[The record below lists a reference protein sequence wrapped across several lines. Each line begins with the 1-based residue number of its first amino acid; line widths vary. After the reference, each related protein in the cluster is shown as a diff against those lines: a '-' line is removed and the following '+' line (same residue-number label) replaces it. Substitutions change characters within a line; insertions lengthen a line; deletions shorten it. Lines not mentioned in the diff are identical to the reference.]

1 MYIYIS
7 ATVPPGTTSG
17 VLEGLLLSPCPPGF
31 VDLREPPPPSR
42 LAYVAWPGPP
52 FFGTFFDHV
61 FDGLANRFLTD
72 FWSILGPT
80 WPPKST
86 KNRPKIDQKSIKK
99 AIQLPIDFLI
109 DFGSILDR
117 FWSHLGLQVGR
128 PRGPKP
134 LKKTNGFFACLVF

>member
-1 MYIYIS
+1 MKNIYIYIYIIYIYIS

-17 VLEGLLLSPCPPGF
+17 VLEGLLPVPLSPWICLFKGA
-31 VDLREPPPPSR
+31 PPSR
-42 LAYVAWPGPP
+42 PAAAAWPGPP

-86 KNRPKIDQKSIKK
+86 QNLPKIDQKSIKK
-99 AIQLPIDFLI
+99 AIQFLTEFLI

-134 LKKTNGFFACLVF
+134 YKN